1 MKRKAFP
8 SVIAFA
14 LAYGLLAFVSM
25 RQRDPLTLSTLY
37 WPPAGLLLGTLM
49 LAPLR
54 RWPCWMGIASLLHL
68 VAGMLVAGR
77 SLPVALVFV
86 LGDQLA
92 CCATAAA
99 WRRVAASTMP
109 DGVPHATTS
118 DIAAA
123 ATTGD
128 GVAALHAPDHAV
140 FKRRF
145 DTLAGTLA
153 FIALTAANSA
163 LGGWLVAL
171 GLRAV
176 TPATPL
182 AHWYVWSIAAFV
194 GCAITTPLLIAWAG
208 LRFAHLAEQNL
219 PRLWMGLAAALALLA
234 GTTAVFNSRLGL
246 WLWNGHNPVDLTYA
260 PLLFLALVAITWGP
274 AGASLTVAGLALI
287 AGSYTSSGLGPFA
300 NAAAFSGQP
309 LLAVQGY
316 LGAGALLS
324 LLIGALNADRER
336 AMQDALS
343 WQKQQRQQQHP

>member
-1 MKRKAFP
+1 MKRNATPKLISFT
-8 SVIAFA
+8 

-25 RQRDPLTLSTLY
+25 RQRDLLTLSTLY

-54 RWPCWMGIASLLHL
+54 RWPRWMGIAAMLHL
-68 VAGMLVAGR
+68 LAGLLVAGR

-86 LGDQLA
+86 LGDQIL
-92 CCATAAA
+92 CGATAAA
-99 WRRVAASTMP
+99 WKGITAAMTRERAVALLGLDNA
-109 DGVPHATTS
+109 GFKH
-118 DIAAA
+118 A
-123 ATTGD
+123 AT
-128 GVAALHAPDHAV
+128 
-140 FKRRF
+140 KRKF
-145 DTLAGTLA
+145 DTLGGTA
-153 FIALTAANSA
+153 CFIGLTAAGST

-194 GCAITTPLLIAWAG
+194 GCVITAPLLVAWSCFRIAVM
-208 LRFAHLAEQNL
+208 AEQNL
-219 PRLWMGLAAALALLA
+219 PRLWMGLAAAFALLA

-246 WLWNGHNPVDLTYA
+246 WLWNGHDPVDLTYA
-260 PLLFLALVAITWGP
+260 PLLFLALVAVTWGP
-274 AGASLTVAGLALI
+274 AGSSLTVAGLALI

-324 LLIGALNADRER
+324 LLISALNADRER
-336 AMQDALS
+336 TMQDALS
-343 WQKQQRQQQHP
+343 WRRQQQQTHQQTHQPQAQKPE